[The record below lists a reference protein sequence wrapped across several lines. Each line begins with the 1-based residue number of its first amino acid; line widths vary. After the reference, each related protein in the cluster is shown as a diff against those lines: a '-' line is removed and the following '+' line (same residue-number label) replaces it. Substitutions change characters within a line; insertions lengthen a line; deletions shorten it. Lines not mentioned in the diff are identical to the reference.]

1 VGGAESVHHR
11 DRQKEINMSDDHYQ
25 ASSDALEGLGLEPL
39 GFSRG
44 EEFHVGAAY
53 IGGDTIT
60 RIEEMMGGE
69 MPSELKDLI
78 HLVVERCAH
87 KTGPQPSF
95 EML

>member
-1 VGGAESVHHR
+1 
-11 DRQKEINMSDDHYQ
+11 MSDHHYQ
-25 ASSDALEGLGLEPL
+25 ASSDALEALGLEPL

-44 EEFHVGAAY
+44 EEFHVGTAY
-53 IGGDTIT
+53 IGGDAIT

-95 EML
+95 EMM